1 MILLVFDITINDRSE
16 NQTQYYDENE
26 NQTLYCDGNK
36 TIKKRP
42 SEILKDIKTFIDDQT
57 FSLL

>member
-42 SEILKDIKTFIDDQT
+42 SEILKDIKTFIDD
-57 FSLL
+57 